1 MAFALSSPQPAM
13 QTLKTTRFQVLTG
26 CNPLAMTQL
35 QNPYNGAQLQTVG
48 ASSHLSF
55 GRSCVM
61 YRDTW

>member
-1 MAFALSSPQPAM
+1 M
-13 QTLKTTRFQVLTG
+13 QKLKTTRFQVLTG